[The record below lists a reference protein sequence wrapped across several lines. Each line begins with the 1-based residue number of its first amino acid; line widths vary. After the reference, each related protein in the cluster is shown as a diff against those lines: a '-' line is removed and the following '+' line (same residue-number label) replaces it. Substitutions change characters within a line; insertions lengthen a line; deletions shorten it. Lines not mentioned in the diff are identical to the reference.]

1 MFWTILILC
10 FLIGTVTGLRSMT
23 APAAVCWG
31 AHLGW
36 LHFAGTKF
44 AFIDHP
50 ASLIV
55 FTLFALAEL
64 VADKL
69 PKTPARTAPPGL
81 ITRMVF
87 GALCAVA
94 LAMSAGA
101 ALLVAGSAGVV
112 GALVGTFGGYHI
124 RHALVLRAHLPDLAV
139 AVVEDMIA
147 IGGGLLIVAHV
158 SV

>member
-1 MFWTILILC
+1 MLLVLC
-10 FLIGTVTGLRSMT
+10 FLIGAITGLRSMT

-36 LHFAGTKF
+36 LHFAGTRF
-44 AFIDHP
+44 AFLDHP

-55 FTLFALAEL
+55 FTVFALGEL

-81 ITRMVF
+81 ITRIVF
-87 GALCAVA
+87 GAACAVA

-101 ALLVAGSAGVV
+101 ALLVAGLIGVV

-124 RHALVLRAHLPDLAV
+124 RRALVLRAHLPDFAV
-139 AVVEDMIA
+139 AVVEDLIA
-147 IGGGLLIVAHV
+147 IGGGLLMVAHV